1 MGRGHKP
8 NCKMSSRG
16 QRDLN
21 FFYGICHKSMTFN
34 AVLQHRPRHIRKPSP
49 HEMFSFPPVLALLL
63 LNSTQPMKPLR
74 NVTPKRR
81 AHIGHLSAV
90 RRPRGEGPA
99 LRGLW
104 RERRGGGRPLRPL
117 PDARRQPGGLAAHQG
132 YLSGRS
138 LLPPDH
144 TFYQLATHCTIWSHL
159 LLTGHIFQSIS
170 AKAENGEPCC
180 DWVGKGGSG
189 HFVKMVHNGIEYGD
203 MQGRN

>member
-1 MGRGHKP
+1 MPFCRTGHA
-8 NCKMSSRG
+8 
-16 QRDLN
+16 
-21 FFYGICHKSMTFN
+21 TFGN
-34 AVLQHRPRHIRKPSP
+34 RHLMRCFLSP
-49 HEMFSFPPVLALLL
+49 QSYPYYC
-63 LNSTQPMKPLR
+63 STQLNPRSHFEMSLQ
-74 NVTPKRR
+74 NG

-138 LLPPDH
+138 LLPPGH
-144 TFYQLATHCTIWSHL
+144 TFYHLATHCAIWSHL